1 MNTANAKQLVVVAT
15 MATGLLTV
23 IALYHQG
30 KTPSPRVGVGVVASG
45 VILATVAEVAP
56 EIAAG
61 FAVLMLTTAAFVVG
75 GDAWAGVSAA
85 TAATPAK

>member
-1 MNTANAKQLVVVAT
+1 VNTANAKQLVVVST
-15 MATGLLTV
+15 LGTGLLTV
-23 IALYHQG
+23 IALYHKG
-30 KTPSPRVGVGVVASG
+30 KTPTPRVGVGVIASG

-61 FAVLMLTTAAFVVG
+61 FAVLMLTTAVFVVG
-75 GDAWAGVSAA
+75 GDAWAGLAAA